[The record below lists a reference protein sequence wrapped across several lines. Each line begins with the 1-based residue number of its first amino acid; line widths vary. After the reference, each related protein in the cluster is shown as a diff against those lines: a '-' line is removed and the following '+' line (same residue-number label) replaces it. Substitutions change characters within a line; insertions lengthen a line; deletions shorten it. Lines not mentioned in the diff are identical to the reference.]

1 MPISPADLADDEQK
15 QTNGTRPTGSA
26 GYASLEAL
34 ASTEDNSS
42 GRRFGT
48 GTGGTVSAPGY
59 DSSQNAD
66 LLQNATSGQ
75 VMSQEEADRLFL
87 ERMEDEYAKREGGA

>member
-1 MPISPADLADDEQK
+1 MPIPTADLGDKEQS
-15 QTNGTRPTGSA
+15 TGTRPTGSA
-26 GYASLEAL
+26 GYAFLDTL
-34 ASTEDNSS
+34 ASAEDNSS

-48 GTGGTVSAPGY
+48 GTGGTVSAPRT

-66 LLQNATSGQ
+66 LLHNAASDTAVSK
-75 VMSQEEADRLFL
+75 EEADRLYE